1 MIKDGKN
8 EFNWVGV
15 DINPLLE
22 FTEFILKREEDLIKE
37 VLKREEDLI
46 KDVVDTINDVLTQ
59 HKCNVQILQEPVDSC
74 LWEYQCF
81 FSLVEK

>member
-22 FTEFILKREEDLIKE
+22 FTEFI
-37 VLKREEDLI
+37 LKREEDLI